1 MTRSRIR
8 QGALAVAAL
17 AVVSVASAC
26 SDSARDG
33 GADEVLNETVSA
45 DKANAILDELGAGPA
60 EECTSGEGLTLGYAA
75 VWSSNAGG
83 KAGNDAFKAAAEAC
97 GATPMIVEAKA
108 DDPLNTMITA
118 MDQIVAQKADAVSFF
133 PLSADVMTAP
143 SERAVKAGIPVVAGE
158 ITNFDD
164 AATTF
169 HQDRLTASV
178 NAARLFCE
186 KFPDG
191 GELVYG
197 AYGNPQQDLIDMQ
210 DRFEKELDACSDG
223 RLSVVGTYSNKTDD
237 IAGGLSTAQAVLQQ
251 HPDAVGVVAYS
262 DTNAVAASRAADNL
276 GMRDQ
281 LTIVGYNADAIGLD
295 ALAKGTIDYTFAW
308 GLPEQQQKAVEI
320 LIALAKGEPA
330 PRYVTVYPKCLSK
343 ATVAE
348 MPSIAVRT
356 AGIAEGRDLEP
367 TGIQPLVESNEPL
380 LEASAEQR
388 EAVACPLD

>member
-1 MTRSRIR
+1 MRRSRIR
-8 QGALAVAAL
+8 RCGLAVAAATVVL
-17 AVVSVASAC
+17 AAAGC
-26 SDSARDG
+26 ADG
-33 GADEVLNETVSA
+33 AQGSGTDDVLNETVSA
-45 DKANAILDELGAGPA
+45 DDANEILDELGAGPA
-60 EECTSGEGLTLGYAA
+60 EECTSGEGLTIGYAA

-97 GATPMIVEAKA
+97 GATAMIVEAKA

-143 SERAVKAGIPVVAGE
+143 SERAVAAGIPVVAGE
-158 ITNFDD
+158 VTNFDG

-178 NAARLFCE
+178 NAARLLCQ

-191 GELVYG
+191 GDLIYG

-210 DRFEKELDACSDG
+210 ARFEEELDACSDG
-223 RLSVVGTYSNKTDD
+223 DLSVVGTYANKTDD

-276 GMRDQ
+276 GMRDR

-308 GLPEQQQKAVEI
+308 GLPEQQQKAVEV
-320 LIALAKGEPA
+320 LIALANGEPA
-330 PRYVTVYPKCLSK
+330 PKYVTVYPKCLSK
-343 ATVAE
+343 STVDE

-356 AGIAEGRDLEP
+356 EGIALGRDLQP
-367 TGIQPLVESNEPL
+367 TGIQPLVESDEPM
-380 LEASAEQR
+380 LEATAEQR
-388 EAVACPLD
+388 AAVACPLD